1 MSARTHVPEPLKQ
14 VVRRAYVQMGEATAG
29 TRLRPSFILVGAQRC
44 GTTSLF
50 RALTAHPQAA
60 RPAFHKGVN
69 YFDLNYYRSMRWYI
83 GHFPLSRTAWRR
95 AAPYGEPAA
104 FEASGYYLYHPMAL
118 PRIARDLPT
127 VKLVVMLRDPVD
139 RAHSAHKHEYAR
151 GFETESFERALEL
164 EDDRLAGEID
174 RMRADPSYQSF
185 SHRHHSYR
193 HRGHYAEQLE
203 RVFDFFPHD
212 QVHIMDSE
220 AYFEQPAVEYR
231 NLLTFLGLAPFE
243 PPSFARHNARPSAP
257 MTPQTRRALEDYY
270 APLNARLSKLIDRP
284 LRWVH

>member
-95 AAPYGEPAA
+95 AAPYREPAA